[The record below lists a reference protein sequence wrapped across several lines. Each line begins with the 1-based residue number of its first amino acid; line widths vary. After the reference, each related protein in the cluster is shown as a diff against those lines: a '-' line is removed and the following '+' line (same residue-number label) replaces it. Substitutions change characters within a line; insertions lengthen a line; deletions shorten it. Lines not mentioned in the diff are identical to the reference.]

1 MKFERSQGEFTVST
15 DPRRVDLEL
24 VHGFLIRCY
33 WAAGIPLDVV
43 RRSVENSLCF
53 GIYSGGRQLGF
64 ARVITDYATFAYVAD
79 VFVVESH
86 RGRGLSKFLMECIM
100 QHPQLQG
107 LRRWSLATSD
117 AHSLYSQFGF
127 KALKKPEMW
136 MEIHRPDVYDVAQNE
151 PNEQMS
157 L

>member
-15 DPRRVDLEL
+15 DPQRVDVEL
-24 VHGFLIRCY
+24 VHSFLTRCY

-79 VFVVESH
+79 VFVVESR
-86 RGRGLSKFLMECIM
+86 RGLGLSKFLMECIM
-100 QHPQLQG
+100 QHPRLQG

-117 AHSLYSQFGF
+117 AHGLYSQFGF
-127 KALKKPEMW
+127 KAVKKPEMW
-136 MEIHRPDVYDVAQNE
+136 MEIHRPDVYDVAQK
-151 PNEQMS
+151 MS
-157 L
+157 